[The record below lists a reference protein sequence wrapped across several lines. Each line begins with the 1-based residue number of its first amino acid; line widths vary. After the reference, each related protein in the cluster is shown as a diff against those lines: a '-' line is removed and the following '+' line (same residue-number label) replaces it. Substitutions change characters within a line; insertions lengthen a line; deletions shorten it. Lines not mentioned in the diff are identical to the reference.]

1 VDKLPIP
8 FNTKKNPLESFCLNP
23 TLANYRRLKT
33 ELNAQGLTVE
43 QAFPDL
49 AAFLAWKGKQH
60 LYKHILEHD

>member
-1 VDKLPIP
+1 M
-8 FNTKKNPLESFCLNP
+8 ESFCLNP

-49 AAFLAWKGKQH
+49 AAFLAWKGKLH
-60 LYKHILEHD
+60 LYNHILENE